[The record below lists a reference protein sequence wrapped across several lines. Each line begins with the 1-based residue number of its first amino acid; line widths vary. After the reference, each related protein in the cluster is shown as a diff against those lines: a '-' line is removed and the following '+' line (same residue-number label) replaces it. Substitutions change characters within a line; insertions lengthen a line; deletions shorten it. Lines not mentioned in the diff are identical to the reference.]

1 MNAIPS
7 EGGYQATLTSQ
18 MASFHERLVSTQKN
32 AITTV
37 EAIYVPA
44 DDMTDSGV
52 QAVFAYL
59 DSGIILSRSVYQE
72 GRFPAIDILS
82 SNSSDLN
89 PDTVGD
95 LHYQTALDAQTILK
109 RALALE
115 RIVSLIGESEL
126 SNE

>member
-52 QAVFAYL
+52 QAVFAFL
-59 DSGIILSRSVYQE
+59 DSGIILSRFVYQE
-72 GRFPAIDILS
+72 GPFPAIDIFSFKSSYLNANTVWEEHYPIALS
-82 SNSSDLN
+82 
-89 PDTVGD
+89 
-95 LHYQTALDAQTILK
+95 
-109 RALALE
+109 
-115 RIVSLIGESEL
+115 
-126 SNE
+126 